1 MELKI
6 TECFGSF
13 GSFGAS
19 DFLNDILCFK
29 NVIDYT
35 RAIANAY
42 KADEDEDYDKE
53 SCVDDLS
60 FKPMYYSVSFDGKTY
75 VVVEDGGLMLN
86 SNNEAVDVLIDAMF
100 AYVKDSH
107 TFDFIQDNIKI
118 TLDIFEQELVIEL

>member
-1 MELKI
+1 MDLKV

-13 GSFGAS
+13 GAV
-19 DFLNDILCFK
+19 DFLNDILRFR

-35 RAIANAY
+35 RAIAIAY

-86 SNNEAVDVLIDAMF
+86 SNNEAIDVLIDAMY
-100 AYVKDSH
+100 AYSSDSH

-118 TLDIFEQELVIEL
+118 ALDIFEHELVIEF

>member
-1 MELKI
+1 MELKV
-6 TECFGSF
+6 TECF

-86 SNNEAVDVLIDAMF
+86 SNNEAIDVLIDAMY
-100 AYVKDSH
+100 AYSSDSH

-118 TLDIFEQELVIEL
+118 TLDVFEHDLVIEL

>member
-13 GSFGAS
+13 GAV
-19 DFLNDILCFK
+19 DFLNDILRFR

-86 SNNEAVDVLIDAMF
+86 SNNEAIDVLIDAMY
-100 AYVKDSH
+100 AYSSDSH
-107 TFDFIQDNIKI
+107 TFDFVQDNIKI
-118 TLDIFEQELVIEL
+118 TLDIFEHELSIEL

>member
-1 MELKI
+1 MELKV

-13 GSFGAS
+13 GAV

-53 SCVDDLS
+53 SCVGDLS

-86 SNNEAVDVLIDAMF
+86 SNNEAIDVLIDAMY
-100 AYVKDSH
+100 AYSSDSH

-118 TLDIFEQELVIEL
+118 TLDIFEHELVIEL

>member
-6 TECFGSF
+6 TECEGV
-13 GSFGAS
+13 FGAS

-86 SNNEAVDVLIDAMF
+86 SNDEAIDVLIDAMY
-100 AYVKDSH
+100 AYSSDSH

-118 TLDIFEQELVIEL
+118 TLDICEHELFIEL

>member
-6 TECFGSF
+6 TECF

-42 KADEDEDYDKE
+42 KADEDADYDKE

-75 VVVEDGGLMLN
+75 VVVEDGVLMLN
-86 SNNEAVDVLIDAMF
+86 SNNEAIDVLIDAMY
-100 AYVKDSH
+100 AYSSDSH

-118 TLDIFEQELVIEL
+118 TLDIFEHELVIEL

>member
-6 TECFGSF
+6 TECF

-19 DFLNDILCFK
+19 DFLNDILRFK

-35 RAIANAY
+35 RAIANTY
-42 KADEDEDYDKE
+42 KAAEDEDYDKE

-86 SNNEAVDVLIDAMF
+86 SNNEAIDVLIDAMY
-100 AYVKDSH
+100 AYSSDSH

-118 TLDIFEQELVIEL
+118 TLDIFEHELVIEL

>member
-1 MELKI
+1 MELKM
-6 TECFGSF
+6 TECDGIC
-13 GSFGAS
+13 GAS

-53 SCVDDLS
+53 SCVGDLS

-75 VVVEDGGLMLN
+75 VVVEDGGLMLD
-86 SNNEAVDVLIDAMF
+86 SNNEAIDVLIDAMY
-100 AYVKDSH
+100 AYSSDSH

-118 TLDIFEQELVIEL
+118 TLDIFEHELVIEL

>member
-1 MELKI
+1 MQLNM
-6 TECFGSF
+6 TECEGI
-13 GSFGAS
+13 FGAS

-53 SCVDDLS
+53 SCVGDLS

-86 SNNEAVDVLIDAMF
+86 SNNEAIDVLIDAMF
-100 AYVKDSH
+100 AYAKDSH
-107 TFDFIQDNIKI
+107 TFDFIQDSIKI
-118 TLDIFEQELVIEL
+118 TLDIFEHELSIEL

>member
-1 MELKI
+1 MKLKI
-6 TECFGSF
+6 TECF

-53 SCVDDLS
+53 SCVDELS

-86 SNNEAVDVLIDAMF
+86 SNNEAIDILIDAMY
-100 AYVKDSH
+100 AYSSDSH

-118 TLDIFEQELVIEL
+118 TLDIFEHELVIEL

>member
-6 TECFGSF
+6 TECF

-42 KADEDEDYDKE
+42 KADEDEDYDAQ
-53 SCVDDLS
+53 SCVGDLS

-86 SNNEAVDVLIDAMF
+86 SNNEAIDVLIDAMY
-100 AYVKDSH
+100 AYSSDSH

-118 TLDIFEQELVIEL
+118 TLDIFEHELVIEL

>member
-1 MELKI
+1 MELKM
-6 TECFGSF
+6 TECDGIC
-13 GSFGAS
+13 GAS

-75 VVVEDGGLMLN
+75 VVEDGGLMLN
-86 SNNEAVDVLIDAMF
+86 SNNEAIDVLIDAMY
-100 AYVKDSH
+100 AYSSDSH

-118 TLDIFEQELVIEL
+118 TLDIFEHELVIEL

>member
-1 MELKI
+1 MELKV

-13 GSFGAS
+13 GAV
-19 DFLNDILCFK
+19 DFLNDILRFK

-86 SNNEAVDVLIDAMF
+86 SNNEAIDVLIDAMY
-100 AYVKDSH
+100 AYSSDSH

-118 TLDIFEQELVIEL
+118 TLDIFEHELVIEL

>member
-6 TECFGSF
+6 TECF

-53 SCVDDLS
+53 SCVDNLS

-86 SNNEAVDVLIDAMF
+86 SNNEAIDVLIDAMY
-100 AYVKDSH
+100 AYSSDSH

-118 TLDIFEQELVIEL
+118 TLDIFEHELSIEL

>member
-1 MELKI
+1 MELKV
-6 TECFGSF
+6 TECDGIC
-13 GSFGAS
+13 GAS

-53 SCVDDLS
+53 SCVDELS

-86 SNNEAVDVLIDAMF
+86 SNNEAIDVLIDAMY
-100 AYVKDSH
+100 AYSSDSH

-118 TLDIFEQELVIEL
+118 TLDIFEHELVIEL

>member
-1 MELKI
+1 MELKV
-6 TECFGSF
+6 TECF

-42 KADEDEDYDKE
+42 KADEDEDYDKQL
-53 SCVDDLS
+53 CVDDLS

-86 SNNEAVDVLIDAMF
+86 SNNEAIDVLIDAMY
-100 AYVKDSH
+100 AYAKDSH
-107 TFDFIQDNIKI
+107 TFDFIQDDIKI
-118 TLDIFEQELVIEL
+118 TLDIFEHELVIDL

>member
-6 TECFGSF
+6 TECF

-53 SCVDDLS
+53 SCVGDLS

-86 SNNEAVDVLIDAMF
+86 SNNEAIDVLIDAMF
-100 AYVKDSH
+100 AYSSDSH

-118 TLDIFEQELVIEL
+118 TLDIFEHELVIEL

>member
-13 GSFGAS
+13 GAS
-19 DFLNDILCFK
+19 DFLNDVLRFR

-86 SNNEAVDVLIDAMF
+86 SNNEAIDVLIDAMY
-100 AYVKDSH
+100 AYSSDSH

-118 TLDIFEQELVIEL
+118 ALDIFEHELVIEL

>member
-6 TECFGSF
+6 TECF

-42 KADEDEDYDKE
+42 KADEDEYYDKE

-60 FKPMYYSVSFDGKTY
+60 FKPVYYSVSFNGKTY

-86 SNNEAVDVLIDAMF
+86 SNNEAIDVLIDAMF
-100 AYVKDSH
+100 AYAKDSH
-107 TFDFIQDNIKI
+107 TFDFIQDKIKI
-118 TLDIFEQELVIEL
+118 TLDIFEQELVIEF

>member
-6 TECFGSF
+6 TEFSGLFGVRY
-13 GSFGAS
+13 
-19 DFLNDILCFK
+19 FLNDILCFK

-42 KADEDEDYDKE
+42 KADEDEYYDKE
-53 SCVDDLS
+53 SCVDGLS

-86 SNNEAVDVLIDAMF
+86 SNNEAIDVLIDAMF
-100 AYVKDSH
+100 AYAKDSH

-118 TLDIFEQELVIEL
+118 TLDVFEHELVIEL

>member
-13 GSFGAS
+13 GAV
-19 DFLNDILCFK
+19 DFLNDVLRFR

-86 SNNEAVDVLIDAMF
+86 SNNEAIDVLIDAMF
-100 AYVKDSH
+100 SYAKDSH

-118 TLDIFEQELVIEL
+118 ALDIFEHELVIEL

>member
-6 TECFGSF
+6 TECF

-53 SCVDDLS
+53 SCVGDLS

-86 SNNEAVDVLIDAMF
+86 SNNEAIDVLIDAMY
-100 AYVKDSH
+100 AYSSDSH

-118 TLDIFEQELVIEL
+118 TLDIFEHELVIEL

>member
-1 MELKI
+1 MELKM

-13 GSFGAS
+13 GAI

-42 KADEDEDYDKE
+42 KADEDEDYDKQ

-60 FKPMYYSVSFDGKTY
+60 FKPMYYSVSFDGKTF

-86 SNNEAVDVLIDAMF
+86 SNNEAIDVLIDAMY
-100 AYVKDSH
+100 AYSSDSH

-118 TLDIFEQELVIEL
+118 TLNIFEQKLVIEL

>member
-6 TECFGSF
+6 TECFGL
-13 GSFGAS
+13 FGAS

-60 FKPMYYSVSFDGKTY
+60 FKPMYYSVSFDGKMY

-86 SNNEAVDVLIDAMF
+86 SNDEAIDVLIDAMY
-100 AYVKDSH
+100 AYSSDSH

-118 TLDIFEQELVIEL
+118 TLDIFEHELSIEL

>member
-1 MELKI
+1 MELKM
-6 TECFGSF
+6 TECDGIC
-13 GSFGAS
+13 GAS

-86 SNNEAVDVLIDAMF
+86 SNNEAIDVLIDAMY
-100 AYVKDSH
+100 AYSSDSH

-118 TLDIFEQELVIEL
+118 TLDIFEHELVIEL

>member
-6 TECFGSF
+6 TECF

-19 DFLNDILCFK
+19 DFLNDILRFK

-60 FKPMYYSVSFDGKTY
+60 FKPMYYDGKTY

-86 SNNEAVDVLIDAMF
+86 SNNEAIDVLIDAMY
-100 AYVKDSH
+100 AYSSDSH

-118 TLDIFEQELVIEL
+118 ALDIFEHELVIEL

>member
-1 MELKI
+1 MELKV
-6 TECFGSF
+6 TGCFD
-13 GSFGAS
+13 SFGAA
-19 DFLNDILCFK
+19 DFLNDILRFR

-35 RAIANAY
+35 RAIANTY

-53 SCVDDLS
+53 SCVGELS

-86 SNNEAVDVLIDAMF
+86 SNNEAIDVLIDAMF
-100 AYVKDSH
+100 AYAKDSH

-118 TLDIFEQELVIEL
+118 TLDIFEQKLVIEL

>member
-6 TECFGSF
+6 TECF

-19 DFLNDILCFK
+19 DFLNDILRFK

-42 KADEDEDYDKE
+42 KADENEDYDKE
-53 SCVDDLS
+53 SCVDELS
-60 FKPMYYSVSFDGKTY
+60 FKPMYFSVSFNGKTY
-75 VVVEDGGLMLN
+75 VPVEDGGLMLN
-86 SNNEAVDVLIDAMF
+86 SNNEAVDVLIDAMY
-100 AYVKDSH
+100 AYSSDSH

-118 TLDIFEQELVIEL
+118 TLDIFEHELSIEL

>member
-1 MELKI
+1 MELKV
-6 TECFGSF
+6 TECF

-29 NVIDYT
+29 SVIDYT

-53 SCVDDLS
+53 SCVGDLS

-75 VVVEDGGLMLN
+75 VVVENGGLMLD
-86 SNNEAVDVLIDAMF
+86 SNNEAIDVLIDAMF
-100 AYVKDSH
+100 SYAKDSH

>member
-1 MELKI
+1 MELKM
-6 TECFGSF
+6 TECF

-75 VVVEDGGLMLN
+75 VVVEGGGLMLD
-86 SNNEAVDVLIDAMF
+86 SNDEAIDVLIDAMY
-100 AYVKDSH
+100 AYSSDSH

-118 TLDIFEQELVIEL
+118 TLDIFEHELVIEL

>member
-6 TECFGSF
+6 TECF

-60 FKPMYYSVSFDGKTY
+60 FKPMYFSVSFNGKTY
-75 VVVEDGGLMLN
+75 VSVEDGGLMLN
-86 SNNEAVDVLIDAMF
+86 SNDEAIDVLIDAMY
-100 AYVKDSH
+100 AYSSDSH

-118 TLDIFEQELVIEL
+118 TLDIFEHELVIEL

>member
-1 MELKI
+1 MELKM
-6 TECFGSF
+6 TECDGIC
-13 GSFGAS
+13 GAS

-86 SNNEAVDVLIDAMF
+86 SNDEAIDVLIDAMY
-100 AYVKDSH
+100 AYSSDSH

-118 TLDIFEQELVIEL
+118 TLDIFEHELVIEL

>member
-6 TECFGSF
+6 TECF

-75 VVVEDGGLMLN
+75 VVVEDGGLMLD
-86 SNNEAVDVLIDAMF
+86 SNDEAIDVLIDAMY
-100 AYVKDSH
+100 AYSSDSH

-118 TLDIFEQELVIEL
+118 TLDIFEYELVIEL

>member
-6 TECFGSF
+6 TECF

-19 DFLNDILCFK
+19 DFLNDILRFK

-60 FKPMYYSVSFDGKTY
+60 FKPVYYSVSFDGKTY

-86 SNNEAVDVLIDAMF
+86 SNNEAIDVLIDAMY
-100 AYVKDSH
+100 AYSSDSH

-118 TLDIFEQELVIEL
+118 TLDIFEHELVIEL

>member
-1 MELKI
+1 MELKV

-13 GSFGAS
+13 GAV
-19 DFLNDILCFK
+19 DFLNDILRFR

-86 SNNEAVDVLIDAMF
+86 SNNEAIDVLIDAMY
-100 AYVKDSH
+100 AYSSDSH

-118 TLDIFEQELVIEL
+118 TLDIFEHELVIEL

>member
-1 MELKI
+1 MELKM
-6 TECFGSF
+6 TECDGIC
-13 GSFGAS
+13 GAS

-75 VVVEDGGLMLN
+75 VVVKDGGLMLN
-86 SNNEAVDVLIDAMF
+86 SNNEAIDVLIDAMY
-100 AYVKDSH
+100 AYSSDSH

-118 TLDIFEQELVIEL
+118 TLDIFEYELVIEL

>member
-13 GSFGAS
+13 GAV
-19 DFLNDILCFK
+19 DFLNDILRFR

-53 SCVDDLS
+53 SCVGDLS

-86 SNNEAVDVLIDAMF
+86 SNNEAIDVLIDAMY
-100 AYVKDSH
+100 AYSSDSH

>member
-13 GSFGAS
+13 GAV

-53 SCVDDLS
+53 SCVGDLS

-86 SNNEAVDVLIDAMF
+86 SNDEAIDVLIDAMY
-100 AYVKDSH
+100 AYSSDSH

-118 TLDIFEQELVIEL
+118 TLDIFEHELFIEL